1 MTETERRFC
10 INRLSEAAAIAS
22 HNSIMPLAA
31 RVVIVDLERLVRD
44 TDERLQLAEQ
54 HIFELQR
61 KVLHLVRHER

>member
-1 MTETERRFC
+1 MVRIST
-10 INRLSEAAAIAS
+10 AAAAAG
-22 HNSIMPLAA
+22 NNLVLPAAA
-31 RVVIVDLERLVRD
+31 RLVIVDLERLVRD